1 MRLSTGTD
9 NKSKDMFQEVLNGN
23 IFFFPSPA
31 HRVKPPRKIT
41 MVRKNKNIKKII
53 IMSKGR
59 NISTKLH
66 LGSSGDIIRLF

>member
-1 MRLSTGTD
+1 M
-9 NKSKDMFQEVLNGN
+9 V
-23 IFFFPSPA
+23 IYFFFPSPA